1 MLFSFCF
8 EEKIEIKK
16 IRKVKG
22 EKRKAKV
29 ENKSGKQKRRGE
41 LEVKMYKP
49 RKTESKLL
57 IYQKYVDLIEY
68 SYNLLVKYPKYEKYA
83 LVSEI
88 RRTMYNS
95 LRYILYANKISDKY
109 SRISILGKLDAEISM
124 MGFFVR
130 FSYKNKYINTNN
142 YYTWSKKIEEIGKI
156 LGGVDKVVPKRVNNI
171 FKKNVTFSKLL
182 EAHNKCKKIKD
193 IKNK

>member
-109 SRISILGKLDAEISM
+109 SRISILGQIITIRGLRK
-124 MGFFVR
+124 
-130 FSYKNKYINTNN
+130 
-142 YYTWSKKIEEIGKI
+142 
-156 LGGVDKVVPKRVNNI
+156 
-171 FKKNVTFSKLL
+171 
-182 EAHNKCKKIKD
+182 
-193 IKNK
+193 